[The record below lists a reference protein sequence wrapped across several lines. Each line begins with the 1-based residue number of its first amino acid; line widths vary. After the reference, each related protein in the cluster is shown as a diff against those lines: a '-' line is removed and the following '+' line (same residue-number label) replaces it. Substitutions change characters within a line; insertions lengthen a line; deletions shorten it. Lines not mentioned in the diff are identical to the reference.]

1 MFQNNL
7 SWAHT
12 SGCMGVCACVCSGW
26 VLGTSQHECA
36 SLVMNIGIGGLE
48 GTLPF
53 SQGLGMNLG
62 VILLEDPVFGS

>member
-12 SGCMGVCACVCSGW
+12 SGHRGVCMCVCSGW
-26 VLGTSQHECA
+26 VLGCKPDDEYR
-36 SLVMNIGIGGLE
+36 NWGPE
-48 GTLPF
+48 GALPF

-62 VILLEDPVFGS
+62 VVLLEDPVFGS